1 MSTTTNQKV
10 NLKSN
15 YVQHPIFNIA
25 IYFSQEIFL
34 TIYPSTSRYHNTA
47 FIVNCLSQLHITH
60 FRSPI
65 RKPCFEYLW
74 GRTDCPT
81 APSQDIILEF
91 PGGWMT
97 SPQMFSYFQRT
108 FNFAKAE
115 VASNKMSLLN
125 LKLKLTKNASIY
137 CTMRWLNQKNI
148 FKSSLI
154 EKSLMG
160 LLNLV

>member
-1 MSTTTNQKV
+1 VSTTNNTKVNQKS
-10 NLKSN
+10 K
-15 YVQHPIFNIA
+15 YFQHSILQFTFHKK
-25 IYFSQEIFL
+25 YFWSFTPHLLNTITLSLLL
-34 TIYPSTSRYHNTA
+34 TV
-47 FIVNCLSQLHITH
+47 FSQLHITH

-160 LLNLV
+160 LLNLVW